1 MEGADLSI
9 RAKQLSMY
17 LSLRHTLLIYILVGL
32 VSSIQPVHAEGDL
45 VVLGASLLS
54 GARDSKEG
62 EYLLHLQ
69 GMYELE
75 AVNGLAP
82 TFGASI
88 LMDNQ
93 KGYVN
98 VDTGVR
104 SHFNTP
110 LSPFVGI
117 GFFISDPEK
126 KGDATLK

>member
-1 MEGADLSI
+1 MERADRCI
-9 RAKQLSMY
+9 RAVY
-17 LSLRHTLLIYILVGL
+17 LSKNFHFRHALLIYILVGL
-32 VSSIQPVHAEGDL
+32 LSFLQPLHAKGDL